1 VNVRIRDI
9 ALQMRMV
16 DGESLLTPALLER
29 ISAAVAEQLRGERQE
44 EQTRRR
50 DVHIGPES
58 CGGGC
63 GGGGG
68 HADT

>member
-1 VNVRIRDI
+1 MNVRIRDI

-29 ISAAVAEQLRGERQE
+29 ISAAVAEQLRGERADE
-44 EQTRRR
+44 RTRRR
-50 DVHIGPES
+50 DVHIGADS

-63 GGGGG
+63 GGGD
-68 HADT
+68 ADA

>member
-29 ISAAVAEQLRGERQE
+29 IALAVAEHLRGERE
-44 EQTRRR
+44 ESESRRH
-50 DVHIGPES
+50 DVHIGAES

-63 GGGGG
+63 GGSR
-68 HADT
+68 